1 MPTGFCEP
9 DDVRQAL
16 QETDLSGSTNTSIVE
31 SAITSV
37 SRWFA
42 RATNGHWYDSTVDTA
57 NNLRDDS
64 PASASD
70 VRLDVPSSPHR
81 QDRQLF
87 TSETGVRYPVT
98 KNGPYA
104 RIPLPHPYVSS
115 VTALKVRGRGGDVE
129 DWVTASD
136 KEEGR
141 GEDYYVAR
149 KGQQS
154 YGRTYLYIRAASIG
168 PRVDYGGLLTLGYD
182 YGLDWQDEAWDD
194 VKRGIANLAAAEVV
208 DDDSVLAQIP
218 DNARLVGVDT
228 QHQNL
233 IQTANQFLRP
243 YLGGDAR

>member
-1 MPTGFCEP
+1 MSTGYCET

-16 QETDLSGSTNTSIVE
+16 QETELSGPTNSTIVTSAVT
-31 SAITSV
+31 AV

-42 RATNGHWYDSTVDTA
+42 RATNTHWYDSNAGTNSLLDTA
-57 NNLRDDS
+57 A
-64 PASASD
+64 ASASD

-87 TSETGVRYPVT
+87 RETYGIRYPVT

-104 RIPLPHPYVSS
+104 RVRLPHPYVSS
-115 VTALKVRGRGGDVE
+115 VTKLFVRDRGGDVE
-129 DWVTASD
+129 DWVAASD

-149 KGQQS
+149 RGQNS
-154 YGRTYLYIRAASIG
+154 YGRTYLFIRAESIG
-168 PRVDYGGLLTLGYD
+168 PRVDYGGLLTLEYD
-182 YGLDWQDEAWDD
+182 YGLDWQTEEWDD
-194 VKRGIANLAAAEVV
+194 VRRGIANLAAAEVV

-218 DNARLVGVDT
+218 DNGQLVGVQT

-233 IQTANQFLRP
+233 IDTADRLLNPHLS
-243 YLGGDAR
+243 GGNVR

>member
-9 DDVRQAL
+9 SDVRQAL
-16 QETDLSGSTNTSIVE
+16 QETDLSGSTNESIVT
-31 SAITSV
+31 SAITAV
-37 SRWFA
+37 SQWFA
-42 RATNGHWYDSTVDTA
+42 RATNGYWYDSTASSNDLVDSA
-57 NNLRDDS
+57 S
-64 PASASD
+64 VSASD

-104 RIPLPHPYVSS
+104 EIPLPHPYVSS
-115 VTALKVRGRGGDVE
+115 VTSLEVRGRGGGVE
-129 DWVTASD
+129 DWVTAND

-149 KGQQS
+149 RGQNS

-182 YGLDWQDEAWDD
+182 HGLDWQTEAWDD
-194 VKRGIANLAAAEVV
+194 VKRGVANLAAAEVV
-208 DDDSVLAQIP
+208 DDDGVLAQIP

-228 QHQNL
+228 QQQNL
-233 IQTANQFLRP
+233 VDTASRFLDP
-243 YLGGDAR
+243 YLGGAVR

>member
-1 MPTGFCEP
+1 MSTGFCEP
-9 DDVRQAL
+9 DDVREAL
-16 QETDLSGSTNTSIVE
+16 QETDLSGSLNESIVS

-42 RATNGHWYDSTVDTA
+42 RATNGHWYDSTVDTT

-64 PASASD
+64 PASASE

-104 RIPLPHPYVSS
+104 RIPLPHPYVTD
-115 VTALKVRGRGGDVE
+115 VTTLEVRGRGGGVE
-129 DWVTASD
+129 DWVSAND

-149 KGQQS
+149 RGQNS
-154 YGRTYLYIRAASIG
+154 YGRTYLYVRAASIG
-168 PRVDYGGLLTLGYD
+168 QRVDFNGLLTVGYD
-182 YGLDWQDEAWDD
+182 YGLDWQTEAWDD
-194 VKRGIANLAAAEVV
+194 VQRGVANLAAAEVV

-218 DNARLVGVDT
+218 DNGQLVGVQT

-233 IQTANQFLRP
+233 LDTANKFLNP
-243 YLGGDAR
+243 YLGGEVR